1 MRRSPFF
8 TNIAENI
15 VLTPQ
20 NDHLPQMLEKLNG
33 IVLHVLRYSDKNSIA
48 HILTDRCGRMAFLLP
63 QGATK
68 NARIRNA
75 MFMPLNIIEFEA
87 KIIPGKDLHSF
98 RDARN
103 ISTLT
108 GIYSDPI
115 KNAIAMFM
123 SELLTRS
130 IQESEENI
138 SLFRFIKTSIE
149 LLNEIEIGVANF
161 HIWFLYNL
169 GAFLGIQPD
178 IETYN
183 DGYWFDMANGVFTSE
198 RPLHNHHLTPKDA
211 PVILLLSR
219 MTSRNLHHFR
229 FNRSQRGEIL
239 DIALNYYR
247 LHNSMN
253 GILRSPEILKQ
264 LFI

>member
-1 MRRSPFF
+1 
-8 TNIAENI
+8 
-15 VLTPQ
+15 
-20 NDHLPQMLEKLNG
+20 MLEKLNG

-68 NARIRNA
+68 NARMRNA
-75 MFMPLNIIEFEA
+75 MFMPLSVIEFEA
-87 KIIPGKDLHSF
+87 KILPGRDLHTF
-98 RDARN
+98 RDARSILSLAN
-103 ISTLT
+103 L
-108 GIYSDPI
+108 YSDPA
-115 KNAIAMFM
+115 KNAIAMFI

-138 SLFRFIKTSIE
+138 PLFRFIKASIE
-149 LLNEIEIGVANF
+149 LLNELEHGVANF

-178 IETYN
+178 VETFRE
-183 DGYWFDMANGVFTSE
+183 GYWFDMSNGVFTRE
-198 RPLHNHHLTPKDA
+198 RPLHPHILTPQNA

-229 FNRSQRGEIL
+229 FSRTQRGEIL
-239 DIALNYYR
+239 DIALSYYR
-247 LHNSMN
+247 LHNSML
-253 GILRSPEILKQ
+253 GTLRSPDILKQ
-264 LFI
+264 LFV